1 MPGSVISSTSTVAVI
16 SQTVSTALMDSTAT
30 SDGRVIACS
39 AACAVCTAPRTATHP
54 PATNVLNAR
63 AHLCMQ

>member
-39 AACAVCTAPRTATHP
+39 AACAAPRTATHP

>member
-1 MPGSVISSTSTVAVI
+1 MAVI

-39 AACAVCTAPRTATHP
+39 AACAVCAAPRTATHP
-54 PATNVLNAR
+54 PPTNVLNAR